1 MMTTVEAIADNF
13 KKFQNG
19 VNWTAVNLRQVLDG
33 VDWVMA
39 TTEFSGCNTIAVL
52 TYHINYYVDGVNKFL
67 ETGQLEI
74 RDKFSFDCP
83 SISSEE
89 DWQQLL
95 QKTYADMDLFHKKV
109 LKLQDEV
116 LSQVFLEEK
125 YGSYFRNLTGII
137 EHGHYHLGQI
147 VILKKILTAQATQS

>member
-1 MMTTVEAIADNF
+1 MTTVEAIAENF

-39 TTEFSGCNTIAVL
+39 TREFSGCNTIAVL
-52 TYHINYYVDGVNKFL
+52 TYHINYYVDGVNTFF
-67 ETGQLEI
+67 ETGKLEI

-83 SISSEE
+83 PITSEA

-95 QKTYADMDLFHKKV
+95 QKTYADMDFFHKKV
-109 LKLQDEV
+109 LELEDEV
-116 LSQVFLEEK
+116 LPQVFLEEQ
-125 YGSYFRNLTGII
+125 YGTYYRNLTGII

-147 VILKKILTAQATQS
+147 VLLKKILTAQATNS